1 MGKIGIGGEGSL
13 RKTRTTMC
21 TLTADLISRYSTE
34 GPRYTSYPTALSLE
48 PVMDPV
54 QWSDILLQT
63 NQATL
68 PVSVYMHIPF
78 CKSLCWYCGCH
89 KIISKD
95 PTDADRYLDLLEAEL
110 DLLSPVLND
119 QNPLKQIHLGGG
131 TPNFLNVEQL
141 YRLSA
146 KLRQRF
152 RWAEHPEFS
161 VEIDPRLF
169 SLEQAQGLAD
179 IGVNRVSIGVQDL
192 DTRVQVAIHRMQPS
206 WMIDQTFE
214 FLREVGIRD
223 INVDLVYGLPH
234 QTVES
239 MAGTITHMTALR
251 PSRFA
256 IYHYAHL
263 PTRFPSQKLIQNET
277 LPPSEAK
284 TAILLDLIGR
294 LEDAGYAHIGMDH
307 FALPEDS
314 LAVAAREGSL
324 HRNFQGYSTH
334 AGLDM
339 YAFGV
344 SSISQVDGIML
355 QNEKDLG
362 LYEKSLRHGRLPWM
376 KAYAL
381 NADDRLRRDVIM
393 GIMCQGR
400 VEWDAISHA
409 HGVDAERL
417 LVKER
422 LRLIPMM
429 ADGLVDMADGVLTV
443 TKLGRFF
450 LRNIAMVFDA
460 HLTSIQEARFSK
472 TL

>member
-1 MGKIGIGGEGSL
+1 
-13 RKTRTTMC
+13 MC
-21 TLTADLISRYSTE
+21 TLTTDLISRYSTE

-48 PVMDPV
+48 PVTDPV
-54 QWSDILLQT
+54 YWSEILLQA
-63 NQATL
+63 NQAPQ
-68 PVSVYMHIPF
+68 PVSVYLHIPF

-95 PTDADRYLDLLEAEL
+95 PTDADRYLDLIEAEL

-119 QNPLKQIHLGGG
+119 QNLLRQMHLGGG

-141 YRLSA
+141 YRLSD

-152 RWAEHPEFS
+152 RCTERPEFG

-179 IGVNRVSIGVQDL
+179 IGVTRVSIGVQDL

-214 FLREVGIRD
+214 FLRTVGIRE

-234 QTVES
+234 QTTRS
-239 MAGTITHMTALR
+239 MAATIDHMTGLR

-263 PTRFPSQKLIQNET
+263 PTRFPSQKLIQNES
-277 LPPSEAK
+277 LPPAEAK
-284 TAILLDLIGR
+284 TAILLDIIRR

-307 FALPEDS
+307 FALPDDP
-314 LAVAAREGSL
+314 LAVAAQEGTL
-324 HRNFQGYSTH
+324 QRNFQGYSTH

-381 NADDRLRRDVIM
+381 TADDRLRRDVIM
-393 GIMCQGR
+393 AVMCQGR
-400 VEWDAISHA
+400 VDWDSLSRR
-409 HGVDAERL
+409 HGVDVERL

-429 ADGLVDMADGVLTV
+429 ADGLVEMEDGVLDV
-443 TKLGRFF
+443 TPLGRFF

-460 HLTSIQEARFSK
+460 HLSSIQEARFSK
-472 TL
+472 AL